1 MHIIETLLVEN
12 LEPNRQKTLVF
23 QWNTENVAEGNYTL
37 SALASQVPGEENL
50 KNNSY
55 EDGIIT
61 IAKAPMGWYIPWW
74 FYWLLL
80 LLLIPIIILLIALY
94 YSRKRRKRAEEAF
107 YSGWTAWYYGCDI
120 RKRTSKT

>member
-12 LEPNRQKTLVF
+12 LEPNSQKTLVF
-23 QWNTENVAEGNYTL
+23 QWDTWNVAEGNYTL
-37 SALASQVPGEENL
+37 RALASQVSGEENL
-50 KNNSY
+50 ENNLY
-55 EDGIIT
+55 EDGIVT
-61 IAKAPMGWYIPWW
+61 VVKAPMGLFVPYW

-80 LLLIPIIILLIALY
+80 LLLVPVIILLIAWY

-107 YSGWTAWYYGCDI
+107 YSGWTAWYYCCDM

>member
-1 MHIIETLLVEN
+1 LHIIETLLVEN

-107 YSGWTAWYYGCDI
+107 YSGWTAGYYGWDM